1 VLDFGTVALPIP
13 DNAIPPDQIYGDG
26 VEPKPDG
33 VFRLAYGNID
43 GFSTVSFNNPKGN
56 LLRHWL
62 RTVDA
67 DFFAGNE
74 AKINWSCMP
83 RSGRLSEIF

>member
-1 VLDFGTVALPIP
+1 LDFGSVRLPIS
-13 DNAIPPDQIYGDG
+13 DNAIPPDQIYGNG

-33 VFRLAYGNID
+33 TFRLAYGNID

-62 RTVDA
+62 QLVEA

-74 AKINWSCMP
+74 AKVNWSLMP
-83 RSGRLSEIF
+83 KSGHLVEMF